1 MSSARTI
8 ASYRSPVTDGAENSY
23 EETGAENFPNPR
35 NKYPC
40 LGGQTVQKHMNL
52 KGSSKKHIIRW
63 WQKLKTKREYY

>member
-40 LGGQTVQKHMNL
+40 LGGQMVQKQRGPPKNTL
-52 KGSSKKHIIRW
+52 
-63 WQKLKTKREYY
+63 